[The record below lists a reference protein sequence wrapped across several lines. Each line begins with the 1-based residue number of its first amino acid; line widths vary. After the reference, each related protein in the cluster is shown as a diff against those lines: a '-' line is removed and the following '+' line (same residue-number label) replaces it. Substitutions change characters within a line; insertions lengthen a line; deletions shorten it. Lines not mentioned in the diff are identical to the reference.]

1 MRGAFAAQRARAA
14 SRPAR
19 GKVAVAIETV
29 RSRKTLR
36 EFIYF
41 PRTFYSRDP
50 LWSPPIWMEERQ
62 TFTTKNPLLAHSD
75 YTMFLARLDG
85 RAAGRIL
92 AYVDHNFNDYYKSKI
107 GMFGS
112 FESVRNLEVTAALF
126 RETERWLTAQGMD
139 RIRGPIHPVEEC
151 WGSLYRGFDRP
162 ATFMMPYNPPY
173 YNDFLEKLGYPKVKD
188 LFAFEADASKGYRI
202 PERFLRFREKMRARH
217 PEFDIRPIDMKHL
230 PRDAETI
237 WRISNEAIR
246 DNWGWAPYGL
256 GELQDT
262 FKKLKPIA
270 DPDAIWIV
278 EDAGRPVGFCLGF
291 PDINIILR
299 KIRGRLFPL
308 GFVSLLR
315 MPRRLRE
322 FRLFGLAVLPEYHGM
337 GLDVLLYMSLYEA
350 LAPREVRMEASY
362 VLEDNSAMVNALEK
376 LGLVQ
381 TKTYR
386 VYEKELA
393 AAEERS

>member
-1 MRGAFAAQRARAA
+1 M
-14 SRPAR
+14 
-19 GKVAVAIETV
+19 AVTIETV

-41 PRTFYSRDP
+41 PRVLYGKDP

-75 YTMFLARLDG
+75 YALFMARVDG
-85 RAAGRIL
+85 RVAGWIL
-92 AYVDHNFNDYYKSKI
+92 AYVDHNYNDYYKSKI

-112 FESVRNLEVTAALF
+112 FESVRKAEVAAALF
-126 RETERWLTAQGMD
+126 GEAERWLAARGMD
-139 RIRGPIHPVEEC
+139 RVRGPINPVEEC

-162 ATFMMPYNPPY
+162 ATFLMPYNPPY
-173 YNDFLEKLGYPKVKD
+173 YNDFLEDLGYRKIKD
-188 LFAFEADASKGYRI
+188 LLAFEGDARKGYRI
-202 PERFLRFREKMRARH
+202 PERFIRFREKMRTRH
-217 PEFDIRPIDMKHL
+217 PEFAIRPIDMKHL
-230 PRDAETI
+230 LRDAEAI
-237 WRISNEAIR
+237 WNISNQAIR
-246 DNWGWAPYGL
+246 NNWGWAPYGL
-256 GELQDT
+256 EQLQAT
-262 FKKLKPIA
+262 IKKLKPIA

-278 EDAGRPVGFCLGF
+278 EDAGKPVGFCLGF

-308 GFVSLLR
+308 GFATLLR
-315 MPRRLRE
+315 RRRRLRD
-322 FRLFGLAVLPEYHGM
+322 FRLFGLAVLPEYHGL

-350 LAPREVRMEASY
+350 LAPRGVRMEASY
-362 VLEDNSAMVNALEK
+362 ILEDNPPMINALKK

-386 VYEKELA
+386 VYEKTLVPQENRA
-393 AAEERS
+393 

>member
-1 MRGAFAAQRARAA
+1 M
-14 SRPAR
+14 S
-19 GKVAVAIETV
+19 VTTETV

-36 EFIYF
+36 EFITL
-41 PRTFYSRDP
+41 PRTLYKGDP

-62 TFTTKNPLLAHSD
+62 TFTTRNPLLAHSD
-75 YTMFLARLDG
+75 YEMFLARVEG
-85 RAAGRIL
+85 EAAGRIL
-92 AYVDHNFNDYYKSKI
+92 VYVDHNFNDYHRSKI

-112 FESVRNLEVTAALF
+112 FESIRSSEVAAALF
-126 RETERWLTAQGMD
+126 RETERWLAAKGMD
-139 RIRGPIHPVEEC
+139 TVRGPLHPVEEC

-162 ATFMMPYNPPY
+162 ATFMMPYNPPC
-173 YNDFLEKLGYPKVKD
+173 YNDYLEALGYRKVKD
-188 LFAFEADASKGYRI
+188 LLAFEGDARKGYRI
-202 PERFLRFREKMRARH
+202 PDRFISFREKMRARH
-217 PEFDIRPIDMKHL
+217 PNFHIRPIDMKHL
-230 PRDAETI
+230 LRDAETI
-237 WRISNEAIR
+237 WRISNQAIR

-270 DPDAIWIV
+270 DPDAIWMV

-299 KIRGRLFPL
+299 KIGGRLFPL
-308 GFVSLLR
+308 GFLTLLHLR
-315 MPRRLRE
+315 RRLRD

-350 LAPREVRMEASY
+350 LAPRGVRMEASY
-362 VLEDNSAMVNALEK
+362 ILEDNPSMINALKK

-386 VYEKELA
+386 VYEKALTA
-393 AAEERS
+393 AGDRK